1 LLQADKFIEEH
12 LLFIDEETL
21 KTTKK
26 GMFLA
31 DGIAADLFMVNLK

>member
-1 LLQADKFIEEH
+1 MQADKFLEKH
-12 LLFIDEETL
+12 LLFVDGDIL